1 MASGLQGP
9 PTLRELGGGGGQ
21 AIPGEHNYIMK
32 TTDLVVLLTT
42 NSDDRLSA
50 VSLRNEMLRE
60 PLSAS
65 RTAHGQRGPPGLW
78 PAGGEGDT
86 VVSLVGD
93 IEHGKIYNIF
103 FQCVLTDHH
112 LYETFYYHF
121 LYTFFLFDY
130 IFSQVYNELDDQS
143 EEEEEE
149 GESDDNKRSKD
160 LMGDNCAIRPL
171 RTQRERA
178 KRTLSDRA
186 HLMGNPRRSR
196 TAALR

>member
-1 MASGLQGP
+1 
-9 PTLRELGGGGGQ
+9 
-21 AIPGEHNYIMK
+21 MK
-32 TTDLVVLLTT
+32 TMALVVLLTT
-42 NSDDRLSA
+42 TESNDRSLLRLHPQSLVMTITDNRLSA

-65 RTAHGQRGPPGLW
+65 RTAHGHRGPPGLW

-130 IFSQVYNELDDQS
+130 IFSQVYNELDDQ
-143 EEEEEE
+143 
-149 GESDDNKRSKD
+149 R
-160 LMGDNCAIRPL
+160 RR
-171 RTQRERA
+171 RTRRRRA
-178 KRTLSDRA
+178 PTETLTW
-186 HLMGNPRRSR
+186 RR
-196 TAALR
+196 